1 MHSVKLEK
9 LDKYRW
15 IIQPAEG
22 MHVPGIIYASEEMID
37 DITRDNA
44 HIQVANVAQMPGII
58 KASLAMPDIHW
69 GYGFPIGGCA
79 AFDIKEGVISPGGV
93 GYDINC
99 GVRLLR
105 TDLTREEI
113 EKRIRELIGALF
125 NNIPTGV
132 GSKGDL
138 RLTLEEEKM
147 VLKKGARWAV
157 EKGFGYPEDLE
168 RIEENGAM
176 DGADPDAVS
185 QRALERGREQLGT
198 AGSGNH
204 FVEIGYVEEIYNEKV
219 AEVFGLRLN
228 QITVLIHT
236 GSRGFGYQVCDD
248 YLKILSQY
256 VKKTGITLPD
266 KQLACSYFDSPEGQ
280 NYYRAMI
287 CAVNYAFANRQMITH
302 WTRETFEKVL
312 RMSPS
317 DLNMRLVYDVAHN
330 VAKVETHIVDGK
342 PRKVIV
348 HRKGATRAF
357 PAGRPDVPEIYRDV
371 GQPVLIPGDMGRCS
385 YVLVGTE
392 KAMEETFGT
401 TCHGAG
407 RVLSRTQAIK
417 SAKGRSIKQELEE
430 KGIIV
435 LSQDKET
442 LAEEMSDAYKD
453 VSKVVDVVH
462 MAGISRKVAKI
473 RPLGCI
479 KG

>member
-1 MHSVKLEK
+1 MQSVKLEK

-15 IIQPAEG
+15 IINPTEG
-22 MHVPGIIYASEEMID
+22 MRVPGIIYATHDMID

-44 HIQVANVAQMPGII
+44 HIQVANVAHLPGII

-79 AFDIKEGVISPGGV
+79 AFDTDEGVISPGGV

-105 TDLTREEI
+105 TDLTRDMI
-113 EKRIRELIGALF
+113 ENRIRELISALF

-132 GSKGDL
+132 GSRGDL
-138 RLTLEEEKM
+138 KLTIEEEKK
-147 VLKKGARWAV
+147 VLKEGARWAV
-157 EKGFGYPEDLE
+157 ERGFGYPEDLE

-176 DGADPDAVS
+176 EGADPDVVS

-204 FVEIGYVEEIYNEKV
+204 FLEIGYVDEIYDKEI
-219 AEVFGLRLN
+219 AGVFGLRLN

-256 VKKTGITLPD
+256 VRKAGISLPD
-266 KQLACSYFDSPEGQ
+266 KQLACSYFHSSEGQ

-317 DLNMRLVYDVAHN
+317 DLNMKLVYDVAHN
-330 VAKVETHIVDGK
+330 VAKVEKHIVDGK
-342 PRKVIV
+342 ERRVIV

-357 PAGRPDVPEIYRDV
+357 PAGHPDVPKIYREV

-407 RVLSRTQAIK
+407 RVMSRTQAIK

-435 LSQDKET
+435 LSQDRDT

-462 MAGISRKVAKI
+462 MAGISRKVARIK
-473 RPLGCI
+473 PLGCI